1 MSVLKNGICGI
12 KENVPDELM
21 VVYNGIKYY
30 PVAYEL
36 SFDKGQPTHTA
47 ILHDL
52 QANSI
57 TSADLERVTKYE
69 P

>member
-1 MSVLKNGICGI
+1 
-12 KENVPDELM
+12 M
-21 VVYNGIKYY
+21 VVHNGIKYY

-36 SFDKGQPTHTA
+36 SFDDKGNVKNTA

-52 QANSI
+52 CANSI
-57 TSADLERVTKYE
+57 TSAALERVEKYE